1 MATTLTVAL
10 LHTLAALPDGSA
22 LVSGRVRGDTHAFR
36 FSGESLA
43 RAQATLLAR
52 YAETSAWAQA
62 HMPEE
67 SGPGMVVIAHVR
79 VTAEMSPHGVW
90 EATSWSYPTLNGWIH
105 SAPDSH
111 ATALAA

>member
-22 LVSGRVRGDTHAFR
+22 IVSGRVRGETHAFR
-36 FSGESLA
+36 FSGDSLA

-52 YAETSAWAQA
+52 YAETSAWARA

-67 SGPGMVVIAHVR
+67 SGPEMVVMAHVR
-79 VTAEMSPHGVW
+79 ITATMAPTGVW
-90 EATSWSYPTLNGWIH
+90 DAVSWSYPTLQGWVH
-105 SAPDSH
+105 SAPESH
-111 ATALAA
+111 ATAMAA